1 MRPFDSLDSLRA
13 SHNSLRS
20 VRARRLLVGVISV
33 AGFVVM
39 WGAQSDR
46 DVAAA
51 QTRKPIMMPRIYTGA
66 DGLSHAEE
74 VEMMLTGSGTS
85 EMKATSVEF
94 SRRPPGPASD
104 WHVGPRRQFVITL
117 SGRAEIEVAGGKK
130 VAIGP
135 GHINLIEDTTGK
147 GHITHNVGPDDRI
160 VVTIPLAD
168 QTVGTRR

>member
-1 MRPFDSLDSLRA
+1 MRR
-13 SHNSLRS
+13 
-20 VRARRLLVGVISV
+20 VTRLLVGVMFV

-39 WGAQSDR
+39 WSAHSER
-46 DVAAA
+46 DIAAA
-51 QTRKPIMMPRIYTGA
+51 QTRKPIMMTRIYTGA
-66 DGLSHAEE
+66 DGLGHSEE
-74 VEMMLTGSGTS
+74 VEMMLTGTGTS

-94 SRRPPGPASD
+94 SRRAPGPASD

-147 GHITHNVGPDDRI
+147 GHITHNLGPDDRI

-168 QTVGTRR
+168 QNVGTRR